1 MSQILVRDL
10 SPETVDELK
19 QRARLNRRSLQ
30 AEVRAILEEAASEA
44 ERELQLQ
51 RERQQRR
58 EELLRLAQWS
68 RQQHGPQTSN
78 SVDLIRED
86 RDR

>member
-19 QRARLNRRSLQ
+19 QRAKQNRRSLQ
-30 AEVRAILEEAASEA
+30 AEVRAILEEAAREA
-44 ERELQLQ
+44 ERALQ
-51 RERQQRR
+51 RQQRTD
-58 EELLRLAQWS
+58 ELRQLAAWS
-68 RQQHGPQTSN
+68 RQQHGPQTSD

>member
-10 SPETVDELK
+10 SPETVENLK
-19 QRARLNRRSLQ
+19 DRARRNRRSLQ
-30 AEVRAILEEAASEA
+30 AEVRAILESEA
-44 ERELQLQ
+44 RPRLS
-51 RERQQRR
+51 R
-58 EELLRLAQWS
+58 EEFVKIMDKIREAS
-68 RQQHGPQTSN
+68 GPQTSD

>member
-10 SPETVDELK
+10 SPEVVQELK
-19 QRARLNRRSLQ
+19 KRAKANRRSLT
-30 AEVRAILEEAASEA
+30 AEVREILEREAMPPRLS
-44 ERELQLQ
+44 
-51 RERQQRR
+51 R
-58 EELLRLAQWS
+58 EEFLAIVDRIREQS
-68 RQQHGPQTSN
+68 PPQHTD